1 MMTMKFELDAYSDMY
16 TQFFYTV
23 NSVNYLQ
30 QVKGY
35 LRMNDNITAWVEQYM
50 DTKFQ

>member
-1 MMTMKFELDAYSDMY
+1 MMTMKLEFDAYSEMY
-16 TQFFYTV
+16 THFFYAV

-35 LRMNDNITAWVEQYM
+35 LRMNDNITAWVERNM